1 MTLTQLKYI
10 LAVERCQ
17 NFAQAARECFVTQ
30 PTLSMQIHK
39 LEDYLQVTVFD
50 RSTSPVSPTALGKKV
65 LLMAREI
72 IHRSD
77 ALEEMARS
85 TRQEVAGEYNLGV
98 IPTLAPY
105 LLPLFVE
112 TFRQTYPKVH
122 LRLYEH
128 QTDEIMQLLREDKL
142 DAAILATPLEQK
154 DIKEEWLFN
163 EAFHLLFS
171 PAHSLL
177 KEKEVREQDLNIEEA
192 WLLKEGHCL
201 RAQALQL
208 CRPAR
213 PMADKGV
220 FFEGGS
226 IETLV
231 NLLESMAGFT
241 IVPELAVPHLSKD
254 VQKRLRSFKGKRP
267 VRQISL
273 VTGPFALKNSI
284 TEALI
289 KTLRKSIPKEMQS
302 LSKKDQVLDISP

>member
-50 RSTSPVSPTALGKKV
+50 RSTSPVSPTTLGKKV
-65 LLMAREI
+65 LQMAREI
-72 IHRSD
+72 VHRAD
-77 ALEEMARS
+77 ALEEMARNV
-85 TRQEVAGEYNLGV
+85 RQEIGGEYALGV

-112 TFRQTYPKVH
+112 KFRQTYPKVQLH
-122 LRLYEH
+122 IFEL
-128 QTDEIMQLLREDKL
+128 QTDEIIEMLREDKL
-142 DAAILATPLEQK
+142 DGAVLATPLEKK
-154 DIKEEWLFN
+154 DLSEEKLFY
-163 EAFHLLFS
+163 EGFQLLFS
-171 PAHSLL
+171 ANHPLL
-177 KEKEVREQDLNIEEA
+177 KQSEVKEQDLNIDEA

-201 RAQALQL
+201 RAQMLQL

-213 PMADKGV
+213 TLGDRGV

-231 NLLESMAGFT
+231 NLLDSMTGFT
-241 IVPELAVPHLSKD
+241 VVPELAIPHFSKD
-254 VQKRLRSFKGKRP
+254 VQKRLRPLKGKRP
-267 VRQISL
+267 VREISF
-273 VTGPFALKNSI
+273 VTGPYALKNSI
-284 TEALI
+284 TEALK
-289 KTLRKSIPKEMQS
+289 KTLVSTLPKEH
-302 LSKKDQVLDISP
+302 LTASKKDHILEIG

>member
-39 LEDYLQVTVFD
+39 LEDYLQVTIFD
-50 RSTSPVSPTALGKKV
+50 RSTSPVSATGLGAKI

-77 ALEEMARS
+77 ALEEMARNV
-85 TRQEVAGEYNLGV
+85 RQEVGGIYNLGV

-112 TFRQTYPKVH
+112 NFRNAWPKVH
-122 LRLYEH
+122 LRLYEF
-128 QTDEIMQLLREDKL
+128 QTDEIVQMLREDKL
-142 DAAILATPLEQK
+142 DAGILATPLDLK
-154 DIKEEWLFN
+154 DIQEEKI
-163 EAFHLLFS
+163 FHEGFQLLFS
-171 PAHSLL
+171 PGHPML
-177 KEKEVREQDLNIEEA
+177 KEKDIREQDLKLEEA

-201 RAQALQL
+201 RAQVLQL
-208 CRPAR
+208 CRPSK
-213 PMADKGV
+213 MTTDKGV

-231 NLLESMAGFT
+231 NLLESMDGFT
-241 IVPELAVPHLSKD
+241 VVPELAIPHLSKD
-254 VQKRLRSFKGKRP
+254 IQKRLRPLKGKRP
-267 VRQISL
+267 VREISL
-273 VTGPFALKNSI
+273 ITGPFALKNSI
-284 TEALI
+284 TEAL
-289 KTLRKSIPKEMQS
+289 KTTLVNSLPKEI
-302 LSKKDQVLDISP
+302 LKISKKDNVLDIS

>member
-39 LEDYLQVTVFD
+39 LEDYLQVTIFD
-50 RSTSPVSPTALGKKV
+50 RSTSPVSATALGAKI
-65 LLMAREI
+65 LTMAREI

-77 ALEEMARS
+77 ALEEMARNV
-85 TRQEVAGEYNLGV
+85 RQEVGGVYNLGV

-112 TFRQTYPKVH
+112 KFRTTWPKVH
-122 LRLYEH
+122 LRLYEY
-128 QTDEIMQLLREDKL
+128 QTDEIVQMLREDKL
-142 DAAILATPLEQK
+142 DAGILATPLEQK
-154 DIKEEWLFN
+154 DIQEEKLFH
-163 EAFHLLFS
+163 EGFQLLFS
-171 PAHSLL
+171 PNHPLL
-177 KEKEVREQDLNIEEA
+177 KEKEIREQDLKLEEA

-201 RAQALQL
+201 RAQVLQL

-213 PMADKGV
+213 LSLDKGV

-231 NLLESMAGFT
+231 NMLESMHGFT
-241 IVPELAVPHLSKD
+241 VIPELAIPHLSKD
-254 VQKRLRSFKGKRP
+254 IQKRLRPLKGQRP
-267 VRQISL
+267 VREISL
-273 VTGPFALKNSI
+273 ITGPFALKNSI
-284 TEALI
+284 TKALKATI
-289 KTLRKSIPKEMQS
+289 NNSLPKEI
-302 LSKKDQVLDISP
+302 LKISKKDNILEIN